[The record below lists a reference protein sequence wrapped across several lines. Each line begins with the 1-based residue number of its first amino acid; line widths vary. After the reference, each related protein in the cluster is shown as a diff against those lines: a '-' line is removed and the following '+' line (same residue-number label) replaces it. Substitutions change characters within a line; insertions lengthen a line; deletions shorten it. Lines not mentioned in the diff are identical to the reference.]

1 MNISAK
7 RARHLGGWLVLALM
21 VGGAWPVA
29 VLSIPKSE
37 QVAQQVYSRWPD
49 FPREG
54 SDRPDSSLVR
64 RLALYHTKVC
74 GRPTTSRLDWKLTLA
89 DYLGVNL
96 AMSPETYPEAN
107 GRPDLLNAD
116 RRAIDRFTRAERNRL
131 VETLVQVY
139 LRL

>member
-1 MNISAK
+1 MNTVRASRQLSA
-7 RARHLGGWLVLALM
+7 WLVLALL

-29 VLSIPKSE
+29 VLSVTKSE
-37 QVAQQVYSRWPD
+37 RVAQQVYSRWPD

-54 SDRPDSSLVR
+54 SPGRPDSSLVR
-64 RLALYHTKVC
+64 RLALYHTNVR
-74 GRPTTSRLDWKLTLA
+74 GRPATSRLDWKLTLA
-89 DYLGVNL
+89 DYLGANL
-96 AMSPETYPEAN
+96 SMSPETYPEAN

-116 RRAIDRFTRAERNRL
+116 RRAIDRLTRAERNRL